1 MSYSYIY
8 IVLHVYVYMYDK
20 YYIIYIPFRDLN
32 NREPEKGSSEV
43 DLKVLPIFFG
53 PIWQSLF

>member
-8 IVLHVYVYMYDK
+8 IVLHTLHTFVCIVYVYMYDK

-43 DLKVLPIFFG
+43 DLKVL
-53 PIWQSLF
+53 L